1 MSQDR
6 MPISRISGDFK
17 FDGVVDDRC
26 WDNIEPLRMVQHTP
40 IFGEDPSEKSE
51 VMICYDDHY
60 LYLGARLFDSNPG
73 EMRAASKKRD
83 ESQVISETLMLI
95 IDSFNDK
102 ENAVVFSTT
111 PTGLRADFSIANDAM
126 NTSPQVRFLNS
137 SWNTFWDVETT
148 VDDRGWFAEMRIPL
162 SSIRFKTENGKVVMG
177 IIVLRRI
184 AHKNEMNVFPA
195 IPPNWGISS
204 AYRPSKAQEVEFDG
218 LVSKKP
224 FYVTPY
230 AIGGYQQ
237 DYIMN
242 ETATAYN
249 LENEPKLN
257 AGLDIKYGLT
267 NNLTMDVTIN
277 TDFAQV
283 EADDAQINLTRFSL
297 SFPEK
302 RTFFQERSS
311 IFQFD
316 FEEQSKLFYSRN
328 IGLSGGRM
336 VPILAGV
343 RVTGMEGKWDMGFL
357 DMQTGA
363 VGDDIV
369 SENFGIARIRRQVI
383 NQNSYVGGIVTS
395 RLGMDGTYNVSYG
408 VDGIFKMFENDY
420 INVKA
425 VQTMDDANTNDPLSL
440 DATRLFFG
448 WQRYSQKGLSYSAT
462 YSRAGVDSKSDMG
475 FQKRR
480 DYSFYSGEIGYG
492 WIMGAN
498 SVLQQQTI
506 DLNSTLYT
514 YNESGEAQSA
524 ETSLSYRVTFKSGHR
539 LNVYLSN
546 LFENVADTF
555 AISADAEVPSGNYN
569 YNQLELRYFSSMSK
583 PVTARINLTTGGYYD
598 GTRTTAGIESTVSAG
613 SSLQLSL
620 EYSQNFI
627 DFKARDQRFSA
638 GIAGFKALYMF
649 STKLSLSSFVQ
660 YNGSNNDLTT
670 NIRFRYNPREGND
683 FYIVLNDNRYT
694 VLDNN
699 PVNYPR
705 FNNRAV
711 LLKYTYTFIL

>member
-1 MSQDR
+1 MS
-6 MPISRISGDFK
+6 ISRINGDFK
-17 FDGVVDDRC
+17 FDGIVDDQC
-26 WDNIEPLRMVQHTP
+26 WENVAPVQMVQHTP
-40 IFGEDPSEKSE
+40 VFGEDPSEKSE
-51 VMICYDDHY
+51 VMICYDDQY
-60 LYLGARLFDSNPG
+60 LYLGARLFDSNP
-73 EMRAASKKRD
+73 EDMRAASKKRD

-111 PTGLRADFSIANDAM
+111 PTGLRSDFSIANDAI
-126 NTSPQVRFLNS
+126 NTNPQVRFMNS

-148 VDDRGWFAEMRIPL
+148 VDDRGWFAEIRIPL

-177 IIVLRRI
+177 MIVLRRI
-184 AHKNEMNVFPA
+184 AHKNEVNVFPA
-195 IPPNWGISS
+195 IPPNWGNSS

-237 DYIMN
+237 DYRMN
-242 ETATAYN
+242 ETGTAYN
-249 LENEPKLN
+249 LNNEPKLN

-302 RTFFQERSS
+302 RAFFQERSS

-328 IGLSGGRM
+328 IGLSGGSM
-336 VPILAGV
+336 VPIIAGV

-363 VGDDIV
+363 VGNDIV
-369 SENFGIARIRRQVI
+369 SENFGIARVRRQVI
-383 NQNSYVGGIVTS
+383 NQNSYVGGILAS

-408 VDGIFKMFENDY
+408 LDGIFKLFENDY

-425 VQTMDDANTNDPLSL
+425 VQTMDNAYTNDPLSL
-440 DATRLFFG
+440 DATRLFAS

-462 YSRAGVDSKSDMG
+462 YSRAGADSKSDIG

-480 DYSFYSGEIGYG
+480 DYSFYSGGLGYG
-492 WIMGAN
+492 WLMGAN

-514 YNESGEAQSA
+514 YNENGDAQSV
-524 ETSLSYRVTFKSGHR
+524 ETSLRYSVNFKSGHR
-539 LNVYLSN
+539 FNFTASN

-555 AISADAEVPSGNYN
+555 AISSDAEVPSGNYN
-569 YNQLELRYFSSMSK
+569 YNQLEVRYFSSASK
-583 PVTARINLTTGGYYD
+583 PVTARVNLTTGGYYD

-627 DFKARDQRFSA
+627 NFKERDQQFSA
-638 GIAGFKALYMF
+638 GIAGFKALVMF

-660 YNGSNNDLTT
+660 YNGSTNDLTT
-670 NIRFRYNPREGND
+670 NVRFRYNPREGND
-683 FYIVLNDNRYT
+683 FYIVLNDDRYT
-694 VLDNN
+694 ILDNS

-705 FNNRAV
+705 FNNRTV